1 MDDLSQATC
10 LPHRLM
16 SQPIGHPSPA
26 ISLLIEAHTRRHE
39 LIAQAAYFRAL
50 HRGFEPGHELEDWQ
64 AAESEV
70 DRALH
75 GADPGRC
82 D

>member
-16 SQPIGHPSPA
+16 SLPIGQPLPP
-26 ISLLIEAHTRRHE
+26 IRLLIEPHTRHE

-50 HRGFEPGHELEDWQ
+50 HRGFEPGHGLEDWQ
-64 AAESEV
+64 AAELEI
-70 DRALH
+70 DTALQ
-75 GADPGRC
+75 ASAPGRC